1 MWHKGEE
8 LHLTPFS
15 GTFLQM
21 RPSFAHIDAKDE
33 SAKRSAEDAEQQQ
46 QQQQQEGGKKKETEK
61 EDGGEDRV
69 QVLLTRHE
77 TVSERVVRSG

>member
-1 MWHKGEE
+1 MFCCVLWYKGEE

-46 QQQQQEGGKKKETEK
+46 QQEGSKKKETEK
-61 EDGGEDRV
+61 EDGEDRV
-69 QVLLTRHE
+69 QVLSTRHE
-77 TVSERVVRSG
+77 IVSEREQ